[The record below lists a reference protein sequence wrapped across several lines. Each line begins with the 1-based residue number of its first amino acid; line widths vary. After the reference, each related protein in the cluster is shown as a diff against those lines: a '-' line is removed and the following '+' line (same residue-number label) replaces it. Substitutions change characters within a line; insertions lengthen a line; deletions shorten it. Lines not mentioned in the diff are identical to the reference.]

1 MKRHGNLWEKL
12 ISEEN
17 IRQGI
22 LNACNNT
29 GSKTATKRRNMRKT
43 KERIDETV
51 IKVQAMLKN
60 GTFRTSHYYIYP
72 LFDPKLRFIYCL
84 PFYPDRLVHHCL
96 LNVLEPIWDKLMYTS
111 SYACRKGY
119 GQHMAGTKCGEY
131 ARKYKYCCQFDVSQ
145 FYININHDIL
155 KTVVRRKIK
164 DRKLLALIDTII
176 DSIATRDVNLE
187 LLHRMRSDGST
198 CPDVPREIQKLTTA
212 KELDG
217 STAGLPIGNYTSQWL
232 GNVYLNELDTFIKQ
246 KLRIK
251 PYIRYCDDFLVF
263 GNDKAE
269 LHERAE
275 EIRSFLWESLHLILS
290 KREVFPTSQGVDFV
304 GYRYFH
310 NGVVLLR
317 KRTAKKQR
325 RLLRKIRASIENRLP
340 MDYERAR
347 GQLGSMNGLLKWAQT
362 YHFRKACGYEEIA
375 KEVTDLA
382 QIQ

>member
-1 MKRHGNLWEKL
+1 
-12 ISEEN
+12 
-17 IRQGI
+17 
-22 LNACNNT
+22 
-29 GSKTATKRRNMRKT
+29 
-43 KERIDETV
+43 
-51 IKVQAMLKN
+51 
-60 GTFRTSHYYIYP
+60 
-72 LFDPKLRFIYCL
+72 
-84 PFYPDRLVHHCL
+84 
-96 LNVLEPIWDKLMYTS
+96 
-111 SYACRKGY
+111 
-119 GQHMAGTKCGEY
+119 MAGQC
-131 ARKYKYCCQFDVSQ
+131 
-145 FYININHDIL
+145 I
-155 KTVVRRKIK
+155 
-164 DRKLLALIDTII
+164 
-176 DSIATRDVNLE
+176 
-187 LLHRMRSDGST
+187 
-198 CPDVPREIQKLTTA
+198 
-212 KELDG
+212 
-217 STAGLPIGNYTSQWL
+217 
-232 GNVYLNELDTFIKQ
+232 NVYLNELDTFIKQ